1 MYDKNF
7 LKRLDLNRTKE
18 TYIKIISL
26 TNEDLPV
33 EEITGQAT
41 GGSINID
48 GTSSVRRSCSL
59 SMTATKEDN
68 IITDKYWAYNHK
80 FKLQIGLKNTI
91 DRTQPDI
98 IWFEQGVYIISNFSI
113 SESTSNLTI
122 SIQGKDKMCRLDGT
136 ISGSLPAQ
144 HDFGKEEIENANGT
158 ISFNLLPLYTI
169 IREAVHE
176 YAQEPMRNIII
187 NDLDDYG
194 YELMEYRGEKPM
206 YLFVQP
212 GNGNYPVVLNI
223 TLNGDTKVKI
233 NINETTFCKLN
244 EFEDKGYKFY
254 SLNAL
259 DRNYNNDATQ
269 IILNPDNNTGIG
281 YVVKVQSGETAGYH
295 QIALTY
301 ANDLILNAGEP
312 ITIMLNKIAEMLGN
326 FEYFYDTKGRFIF
339 QKKNNYIQELF
350 SPINGE
356 IVEPI
361 AAITPYSYRFD
372 DKELITQ
379 INNTPNVEN
388 TKNDF
393 AIWGQRNGADGS
405 IIAIHA
411 RYAVDK
417 KPERYHRV
425 YIQEFYDNLDKN
437 RKEEK
442 EASLMEIDNN
452 ANLTNDE
459 KAKRKAEIEKNYE
472 LKTEYWNSE
481 KEDMVFITR
490 AELLEEGETGFPCD
504 WRELLYRMAVDYQR
518 YREYSSFLT
527 ELEKANPQF
536 IGGRTKYEQYYTDI
550 LGFWRQLYNPTPSEE
565 EKKNYFDVNGYD
577 KKGAGAYWNKD
588 VYLNPSNLY
597 FWFDFLDT
605 EGELGKYSANKIG
618 SRSKVIN
625 EPAIKSI
632 YYKETPEVQF
642 IILPT
647 EAKELTKNNAYTKI
661 QIQDNM
667 TGLFYRSTQGN
678 AAVSRAN
685 ELISEYTATAEG
697 LNLTCIPIYY
707 LEPNTRIYVDGI
719 GDCTLDRI
727 SYNLSYNGT
736 MSISGNKILKT
747 FY

>member
-80 FKLQIGLKNTI
+80 FKLQIGLKNTT
-91 DRTQPDI
+91 DHTQPDI
-98 IWFEQGVYIISNFSI
+98 IWFDQGVYIISNFSI
-113 SESTSNLTI
+113 SESTSSLTI

-136 ISGSLPAQ
+136 INGNLPAQ
-144 HDFGKEEIENANGT
+144 HDFGKEEIENADGT

-176 YAQEPMRNIII
+176 YAQEPMCNIII

-206 YLFVQP
+206 YLFVQS
-212 GNGNYPVVLNI
+212 GDGDYPDVLNI
-223 TLNGDTKVKI
+223 TLNGDTEVKI

-254 SLNAL
+254 SLNTL

-295 QIALTY
+295 QITLTY

-312 ITIMLNKIAEMLGN
+312 ITTMLNKITEMLGN

-417 KPERYHRV
+417 KPTSYTTIAGKK
-425 YIQEFYDNLDKN
+425 YQD
-437 RKEEK
+437 
-442 EASLMEIDNN
+442 
-452 ANLTNDE
+452 
-459 KAKRKAEIEKNYE
+459 
-472 LKTEYWNSE
+472 SE
-481 KEDMVFITR
+481 W
-490 AELLEEGETGFPCD
+490 D
-504 WRELLYRMAVDYQR
+504 WRELIYQMASDYQKN
-518 YREYSSFLT
+518 RENSSFLT

-536 IGGRTKYEQYYTDI
+536 IGGRTRYEQYYTDI
-550 LGFWRQLYNPTPSEE
+550 LSFWRQLYNPTPSEE

-697 LNLTCIPIYY
+697 VNLTCIPIYY

-727 SYNLSYNGT
+727 SYNLSYNGA

>member
-91 DRTQPDI
+91 DRTQSDI
-98 IWFEQGVYIISNFSI
+98 IWFDQGIYIISNFSI
-113 SESTSNLTI
+113 SESTSSLTI

-144 HDFGKEEIENANGT
+144 HDFGKEEVENADGS

-187 NDLDDYG
+187 NNLDDYG

-206 YLFVQP
+206 YLFIKP
-212 GNGNYPVVLNI
+212 GDGDYPDVLNI

-233 NINETTFCKLN
+233 NETTFCKLN
-244 EFEDKGYKFY
+244 EFENKGYKFY
-254 SLNAL
+254 SLNTL

-312 ITIMLNKIAEMLGN
+312 ITTMLNKITEMLGN

-350 SPINGE
+350 SPVNGE

-361 AAITPYSYRFD
+361 AAITPYSYKFD

-379 INNTPNVEN
+379 ISDTPNVEN

-417 KPERYHRV
+417 KPTSYTTIAGKK
-425 YIQEFYDNLDKN
+425 YQD
-437 RKEEK
+437 
-442 EASLMEIDNN
+442 
-452 ANLTNDE
+452 
-459 KAKRKAEIEKNYE
+459 
-472 LKTEYWNSE
+472 SE
-481 KEDMVFITR
+481 W
-490 AELLEEGETGFPCD
+490 D
-504 WRELLYRMAVDYQR
+504 WRELIYQMASDYQKN
-518 YREYSSFLT
+518 RENSSFLT

-536 IGGRTKYEQYYTDI
+536 IGGRTRYEQYYTDI
-550 LGFWRQLYNPTPSEE
+550 LSFWRQLYNPAPSEE
-565 EKKNYFDVNGYD
+565 EKKNYFDANGYD
-577 KKGAGAYWNKD
+577 EKGAGAYWNKD

-642 IILPT
+642 IILPI

-678 AAVSRAN
+678 AAVSKAN

-697 LNLTCIPIYY
+697 VNLTCIPIYY

>member
-91 DRTQPDI
+91 DCTQPDI
-98 IWFEQGVYIISNFSI
+98 IWFDQGIYIISNFSI
-113 SESTSNLTI
+113 SESTSSLTI

-144 HDFGKEEIENANGT
+144 HDFGKEEIENADGT

-206 YLFVQP
+206 YLFVQS
-212 GNGNYPVVLNI
+212 GDGDYPDVLNI
-223 TLNGDTKVKI
+223 TLNGDTEVKI

-295 QIALTY
+295 QITLTY

-312 ITIMLNKIAEMLGN
+312 ITTMLNKITEMLGN

-417 KPERYHRV
+417 KPTSYTTIAGKK
-425 YIQEFYDNLDKN
+425 YQD
-437 RKEEK
+437 
-442 EASLMEIDNN
+442 
-452 ANLTNDE
+452 
-459 KAKRKAEIEKNYE
+459 
-472 LKTEYWNSE
+472 SE
-481 KEDMVFITR
+481 W
-490 AELLEEGETGFPCD
+490 D
-504 WRELLYRMAVDYQR
+504 WRELIYQMANDYQKN
-518 YREYSSFLT
+518 RENSSFLT
-527 ELEKANPQF
+527 DLEKANPQF
-536 IGGRTKYEQYYTDI
+536 IGGRTRYEQYYTDI
-550 LGFWRQLYNPTPSEE
+550 LSFWRQLYNPAPSEE
-565 EKKNYFDVNGYD
+565 EKKSYFDVNGYD

-642 IILPT
+642 IILPP

-697 LNLTCIPIYY
+697 VNLTCIPIYY
-707 LEPNTRIYVDGI
+707 LEPNTRIYIDGI

>member
-91 DRTQPDI
+91 DRTQSDI
-98 IWFEQGVYIISNFSI
+98 IWFDQGIYIISNFSI
-113 SESTSNLTI
+113 SESTSSLTI

-206 YLFVQP
+206 FLFVQS
-212 GNGNYPVVLNI
+212 GDGDYPNVLNI
-223 TLNGDTKVKI
+223 TLNGDTEVK
-233 NINETTFCKLN
+233 INETTFCKLN

-254 SLNAL
+254 SLNTL

-269 IILNPDNNTGIG
+269 VILNPDNNTGIG

-295 QIALTY
+295 QITLTY

-312 ITIMLNKIAEMLGN
+312 ITTMLNKITEMLGN

-350 SPINGE
+350 SPVNGE

-361 AAITPYSYRFD
+361 AAITPYSYKFD

-379 INNTPNVEN
+379 ISDTPNVEN

-417 KPERYHRV
+417 KPTSYTTIAGKK
-425 YIQEFYDNLDKN
+425 YQD
-437 RKEEK
+437 
-442 EASLMEIDNN
+442 
-452 ANLTNDE
+452 
-459 KAKRKAEIEKNYE
+459 
-472 LKTEYWNSE
+472 SE
-481 KEDMVFITR
+481 W
-490 AELLEEGETGFPCD
+490 D
-504 WRELLYRMAVDYQR
+504 WRELIYQMASDYQKN
-518 YREYSSFLT
+518 RENSSFLT

-550 LGFWRQLYNPTPSEE
+550 LSFWRQLYNPTPSEE

-697 LNLTCIPIYY
+697 VNLTCIPIYY
-707 LEPNTRIYVDGI
+707 LEPNTRIYIDGI

>member
-80 FKLQIGLKNTI
+80 FKLQVGLKNTI

-98 IWFEQGVYIISNFSI
+98 IWFDQGVYIISNFSI
-113 SESTSNLTI
+113 SESTSSLTI

-144 HDFGKEEIENANGT
+144 HDFGKEEIENADGT

-244 EFEDKGYKFY
+244 EFENKGYKFY

-312 ITIMLNKIAEMLGN
+312 ITTMLNKIVEMLGN

-361 AAITPYSYRFD
+361 AAITPYSYKFD

-379 INNTPNVEN
+379 ISDTPNVEN

-417 KPERYHRV
+417 KPTSYTTIAGKK
-425 YIQEFYDNLDKN
+425 YQD
-437 RKEEK
+437 
-442 EASLMEIDNN
+442 
-452 ANLTNDE
+452 
-459 KAKRKAEIEKNYE
+459 
-472 LKTEYWNSE
+472 SE
-481 KEDMVFITR
+481 W
-490 AELLEEGETGFPCD
+490 D
-504 WRELLYRMAVDYQR
+504 WRELIYQMASDYQKN
-518 YREYSSFLT
+518 RENSSFLT

-536 IGGRTKYEQYYTDI
+536 IGGRTRYEQYYTDI
-550 LGFWRQLYNPTPSEE
+550 LSFWRQLYNPTPSEE
-565 EKKNYFDVNGYD
+565 EKKNYFDANGYD

-647 EAKELTKNNAYTKI
+647 EAKELTKNNAYAKI

-678 AAVSRAN
+678 AAVSRVN

-697 LNLTCIPIYY
+697 VNLTCIPIYY
-707 LEPNTRIYVDGI
+707 LEPNTRIYIDGI
-719 GDCTLDRI
+719 GDCILDRI

>member
-80 FKLQIGLKNTI
+80 FKLQVGLKNTI

-98 IWFEQGVYIISNFSI
+98 IWFDQGVYIISNFSI
-113 SESTSNLTI
+113 SESTSSLTI

-144 HDFGKEEIENANGT
+144 HDFSKEEIENADGT

-169 IREAVHE
+169 IQEAVHE

-206 YLFVQP
+206 YLFVQS
-212 GNGNYPVVLNI
+212 GDGDYPDVLNI
-223 TLNGDTKVKI
+223 TLNGDTEVKI
-233 NINETTFCKLN
+233 NEITFCKLN

-312 ITIMLNKIAEMLGN
+312 ITTMLNKIAEMLGN

-361 AAITPYSYRFD
+361 AAITPYSYKFD

-379 INNTPNVEN
+379 INDTPNVEN

-417 KPERYHRV
+417 KPTSYTTIAGKK
-425 YIQEFYDNLDKN
+425 YQD
-437 RKEEK
+437 
-442 EASLMEIDNN
+442 
-452 ANLTNDE
+452 
-459 KAKRKAEIEKNYE
+459 
-472 LKTEYWNSE
+472 SE
-481 KEDMVFITR
+481 W
-490 AELLEEGETGFPCD
+490 D
-504 WRELLYRMAVDYQR
+504 WRELIYQMASDYQKN
-518 YREYSSFLT
+518 RENSSFLT

-536 IGGRTKYEQYYTDI
+536 IGGRTRYEQYYTDI
-550 LGFWRQLYNPTPSEE
+550 LSFWRQLYNPTPSEE
-565 EKKNYFDVNGYD
+565 EKKNYFDANGYD
-577 KKGAGAYWNKD
+577 EKGAGAYWNKD

-697 LNLTCIPIYY
+697 INLTCIPIYY

>member
-7 LKRLDLNRTKE
+7 LKQLDLNRTKE

-59 SMTATKEDN
+59 SMTAIKENN

-80 FKLQIGLKNTI
+80 FKLQVGLKNTI
-91 DRTQPDI
+91 DSTQPDI
-98 IWFEQGVYIISNFSI
+98 IWFDQGIYIISNFSI
-113 SESTSNLTI
+113 SESISSLTI

-144 HDFGKEEIENANGT
+144 HDFGKEEIKNADGS

-206 YLFVQP
+206 YLFVQS
-212 GNGNYPVVLNI
+212 GDGDYPDVLNI
-223 TLNGDTKVKI
+223 TLNGDTEVK
-233 NINETTFCKLN
+233 INETTSCKLN
-244 EFEDKGYKFY
+244 DFENKGYKFY
-254 SLNAL
+254 SLNTL
-259 DRNYNNDATQ
+259 DRNYNNNATQ
-269 IILNPDNNTGIG
+269 IILNPDNNTGKG

-295 QIALTY
+295 QIILTY
-301 ANDLILNAGEP
+301 ANDLILNTGEP
-312 ITIMLNKIAEMLGN
+312 ITTMLNKITEMLGN

-350 SPINGE
+350 SPVNGE

-361 AAITPYSYRFD
+361 AAITPYSYKFD
-372 DKELITQ
+372 NKELIIQ
-379 INNTPNVEN
+379 INDTPNVEN

-393 AIWGQRNGADGS
+393 AIWGQRSGADGS

-417 KPERYHRV
+417 KPTSYV
-425 YIQEFYDNLDKN
+425 TITGKKYQD
-437 RKEEK
+437 
-442 EASLMEIDNN
+442 
-452 ANLTNDE
+452 
-459 KAKRKAEIEKNYE
+459 
-472 LKTEYWNSE
+472 SE
-481 KEDMVFITR
+481 W
-490 AELLEEGETGFPCD
+490 D
-504 WRELLYRMAVDYQR
+504 WRELIYQMASDYQKN
-518 YREYSSFLT
+518 RENSSFLT

-550 LGFWRQLYNPTPSEE
+550 LSFWRQLYNPTPSED
-565 EKKNYFDVNGYD
+565 EKENYFDANGYNEE
-577 KKGAGAYWNKD
+577 KAGAYWNKD

-647 EAKELTKNNAYTKI
+647 EAKELTKNNAYAKI

-697 LNLTCIPIYY
+697 VNLTCIPIYY
-707 LEPNTRIYVDGI
+707 LEPNTRIYIDGI

>member
-91 DRTQPDI
+91 DRTQSDI
-98 IWFEQGVYIISNFSI
+98 IWFDQGIYIISNFSI
-113 SESTSNLTI
+113 SESTSSLTI

-144 HDFGKEEIENANGT
+144 HDFGKEEVENADGS

-206 YLFVQP
+206 YLFIKP
-212 GNGNYPVVLNI
+212 GDGDYPDVLNI

-233 NINETTFCKLN
+233 NETTFCKLN
-244 EFEDKGYKFY
+244 EFENKGYKFY
-254 SLNAL
+254 SLNTL

-312 ITIMLNKIAEMLGN
+312 ITTMLNKITEMLGN

-361 AAITPYSYRFD
+361 AAITPYSYKFD

-379 INNTPNVEN
+379 ISDTPNVEN

-417 KPERYHRV
+417 KPTSYTTIAGKK
-425 YIQEFYDNLDKN
+425 YQD
-437 RKEEK
+437 
-442 EASLMEIDNN
+442 
-452 ANLTNDE
+452 
-459 KAKRKAEIEKNYE
+459 
-472 LKTEYWNSE
+472 SE
-481 KEDMVFITR
+481 W
-490 AELLEEGETGFPCD
+490 D
-504 WRELLYRMAVDYQR
+504 WRELIYQMASDYQKN
-518 YREYSSFLT
+518 RENSSFLT

-536 IGGRTKYEQYYTDI
+536 IGGRTRYEQYYTDI
-550 LGFWRQLYNPTPSEE
+550 LSFWRQLYNPAPSEE
-565 EKKNYFDVNGYD
+565 EKKNYFGVNGYD

-667 TGLFYRSTQGN
+667 TSLFYRSTQGN
-678 AAVSRAN
+678 AAVSKAN

-697 LNLTCIPIYY
+697 VNLTCIPIYY

>member
-91 DRTQPDI
+91 DHTQPDI
-98 IWFEQGVYIISNFSI
+98 IWFDQGIYIISNFSI
-113 SESTSNLTI
+113 SESTSSLTI

-144 HDFGKEEIENANGT
+144 HDFGKEEVENADGS

-206 YLFVQP
+206 YLFIKP
-212 GNGNYPVVLNI
+212 GDGDYPDVLNI

-233 NINETTFCKLN
+233 NETTFCKLN
-244 EFEDKGYKFY
+244 EFENKGYKFY
-254 SLNAL
+254 SLNTL
-259 DRNYNNDATQ
+259 DRNYSNDATQ

-312 ITIMLNKIAEMLGN
+312 ITTMLNKITEMLGN

-361 AAITPYSYRFD
+361 AAITPYSYKFD

-379 INNTPNVEN
+379 ISDTPNVEN

-417 KPERYHRV
+417 KPTSYTTIAGKK
-425 YIQEFYDNLDKN
+425 YQD
-437 RKEEK
+437 
-442 EASLMEIDNN
+442 
-452 ANLTNDE
+452 
-459 KAKRKAEIEKNYE
+459 
-472 LKTEYWNSE
+472 SE
-481 KEDMVFITR
+481 W
-490 AELLEEGETGFPCD
+490 D
-504 WRELLYRMAVDYQR
+504 WRELIYQMASDYQKN
-518 YREYSSFLT
+518 RENSSFLT

-536 IGGRTKYEQYYTDI
+536 IGGRTRYEQYYTDI
-550 LGFWRQLYNPTPSEE
+550 LSFWRQLYNPAPSEE

-667 TGLFYRSTQGN
+667 TSLFYRSTQGN

-697 LNLTCIPIYY
+697 INLICIPIYY

>member
-33 EEITGQAT
+33 EEITGQVT

-48 GTSSVRRSCSL
+48 GTSSVQRSCSL

-80 FKLQIGLKNTI
+80 FKLQIGLKNTT
-91 DRTQPDI
+91 DHTQSDI
-98 IWFEQGVYIISNFSI
+98 IWFDQGVYIISNFSI
-113 SESTSNLTI
+113 SESTSSLTI

-206 YLFVQP
+206 YLFVQS
-212 GNGNYPVVLNI
+212 GDGDYPDVLNI
-223 TLNGDTKVKI
+223 TLNGDTEVKI

-254 SLNAL
+254 SLNTL

-295 QIALTY
+295 QITLTY

-312 ITIMLNKIAEMLGN
+312 ITTMLNKITEMLGN

-417 KPERYHRV
+417 KP
-425 YIQEFYDNLDKN
+425 
-437 RKEEK
+437 
-442 EASLMEIDNN
+442 
-452 ANLTNDE
+452 TNYTTIAGKKYQD
-459 KAKRKAEIEKNYE
+459 
-472 LKTEYWNSE
+472 SE
-481 KEDMVFITR
+481 W
-490 AELLEEGETGFPCD
+490 D
-504 WRELLYRMAVDYQR
+504 WRELIYQMASDYQKN
-518 YREYSSFLT
+518 RENSSFLT

-536 IGGRTKYEQYYTDI
+536 IGGRTRYEQYYTDI
-550 LGFWRQLYNPTPSEE
+550 LSFWRQLYNPAPSEE

-697 LNLTCIPIYY
+697 VNLTCVPIYY

>member
-91 DRTQPDI
+91 DRTQSDI
-98 IWFEQGVYIISNFSI
+98 IWFDQGIYIISNFSI
-113 SESTSNLTI
+113 SESTSSLTI

-144 HDFGKEEIENANGT
+144 HDFGKEEVENADGS

-206 YLFVQP
+206 YLFIKP
-212 GNGNYPVVLNI
+212 GDGDYPDVLNI

-233 NINETTFCKLN
+233 NETTFCKLN
-244 EFEDKGYKFY
+244 EFENKGYKFY
-254 SLNAL
+254 SLNTL

-312 ITIMLNKIAEMLGN
+312 ITTMLNKITEMLGN

-350 SPINGE
+350 SPVNGE

-361 AAITPYSYRFD
+361 AAITPYSYKFD

-379 INNTPNVEN
+379 ISDTPNVEN

-417 KPERYHRV
+417 KPTSYTTIAGKK
-425 YIQEFYDNLDKN
+425 YQD
-437 RKEEK
+437 
-442 EASLMEIDNN
+442 
-452 ANLTNDE
+452 
-459 KAKRKAEIEKNYE
+459 
-472 LKTEYWNSE
+472 SE
-481 KEDMVFITR
+481 W
-490 AELLEEGETGFPCD
+490 D
-504 WRELLYRMAVDYQR
+504 WRELIYQMASDYQKN
-518 YREYSSFLT
+518 RENSSFLT

-536 IGGRTKYEQYYTDI
+536 IGGRSKYEQYYTDI
-550 LGFWRQLYNPTPSEE
+550 LSFWRQLYNPTPSEE

-588 VYLNPSNLY
+588 VYLNPTNLY

-678 AAVSRAN
+678 AAVARAN

-697 LNLTCIPIYY
+697 VNLTCIPIYY
-707 LEPNTRIYVDGI
+707 LEPNTRIYIDGI

>member
-98 IWFEQGVYIISNFSI
+98 IWFDQGVYIISNFSI
-113 SESTSNLTI
+113 SESTSSLTI

-144 HDFGKEEIENANGT
+144 HDFGKEEIENADGT

-206 YLFVQP
+206 YLFVQS
-212 GNGNYPVVLNI
+212 GNGDYPDVLNI

-233 NINETTFCKLN
+233 NIKETTFCKLN

-312 ITIMLNKIAEMLGN
+312 ITTMLNKIAEMLGN

-361 AAITPYSYRFD
+361 ATITPYSYRFD

-379 INNTPNVEN
+379 ISDTPNVEN

-393 AIWGQRNGADGS
+393 SIWGQRNGADGS

-417 KPERYHRV
+417 KPTSYTTIAGKK
-425 YIQEFYDNLDKN
+425 YQD
-437 RKEEK
+437 
-442 EASLMEIDNN
+442 
-452 ANLTNDE
+452 
-459 KAKRKAEIEKNYE
+459 
-472 LKTEYWNSE
+472 SE
-481 KEDMVFITR
+481 W
-490 AELLEEGETGFPCD
+490 D
-504 WRELLYRMAVDYQR
+504 WRELIYQMASDYQKN
-518 YREYSSFLT
+518 RENSSFLT

-536 IGGRTKYEQYYTDI
+536 IGGRTRYEQYYTDI
-550 LGFWRQLYNPTPSEE
+550 LSFWRQLYNPAPSEE
-565 EKKNYFDVNGYD
+565 EKKNYFDANGYD
-577 KKGAGAYWNKD
+577 EKGAGAYWNKD

-697 LNLTCIPIYY
+697 VNLTCIPIYY
-707 LEPNTRIYVDGI
+707 LEPNTRIYIDGI
-719 GDCTLDRI
+719 GDCILDRI

>member
-91 DRTQPDI
+91 DRTQSDI
-98 IWFEQGVYIISNFSI
+98 IWFDQGIYIISNFSI
-113 SESTSNLTI
+113 SESTSSLTI

-144 HDFGKEEIENANGT
+144 HDFGKEEVENADGS

-206 YLFVQP
+206 YLFIKP
-212 GNGNYPVVLNI
+212 GDGDYPDVLNI

-233 NINETTFCKLN
+233 NETTFCKLN
-244 EFEDKGYKFY
+244 EFENKGYKFY
-254 SLNAL
+254 SLNTL

-312 ITIMLNKIAEMLGN
+312 ITTMLNKITEMLGN

-361 AAITPYSYRFD
+361 AAITPYSYKFD

-379 INNTPNVEN
+379 ISDTPNVEN

-417 KPERYHRV
+417 KPTSYTTIAGKK
-425 YIQEFYDNLDKN
+425 YQD
-437 RKEEK
+437 
-442 EASLMEIDNN
+442 
-452 ANLTNDE
+452 
-459 KAKRKAEIEKNYE
+459 
-472 LKTEYWNSE
+472 SE
-481 KEDMVFITR
+481 W
-490 AELLEEGETGFPCD
+490 D
-504 WRELLYRMAVDYQR
+504 WRELIYQMASDYQKN
-518 YREYSSFLT
+518 RENSSFLT

-536 IGGRTKYEQYYTDI
+536 IGGRTRYEQYYTDI
-550 LGFWRQLYNPTPSEE
+550 LSFWRQLYNPTPSEE
-565 EKKNYFDVNGYD
+565 EKKNYFGVNGYD

-667 TGLFYRSTQGN
+667 TSLFYRSTQGN
-678 AAVSRAN
+678 AAVSKAN

-697 LNLTCIPIYY
+697 VNLTCIPIYY

>member
-68 IITDKYWAYNHK
+68 IITDKHWAYNHK
-80 FKLQIGLKNTI
+80 FKLQIGLKNII
-91 DRTQPDI
+91 DHTQPDI
-98 IWFEQGVYIISNFSI
+98 IWFDQGVYIISNFSI
-113 SESTSNLTI
+113 SESTSSLTI

-144 HDFGKEEIENANGT
+144 HDFGKEEIENADGT

-206 YLFVQP
+206 YLFVQS
-212 GNGNYPVVLNI
+212 GDGDYPDVLNI
-223 TLNGDTKVKI
+223 TLNGDTQVK
-233 NINETTFCKLN
+233 INETTFCKLN

-312 ITIMLNKIAEMLGN
+312 ITLMLNKIAEMLGN

-361 AAITPYSYRFD
+361 AAITPYSYKFD

-379 INNTPNVEN
+379 ISDTPNVEN

-417 KPERYHRV
+417 KPTSYTTIAGKK
-425 YIQEFYDNLDKN
+425 YQD
-437 RKEEK
+437 
-442 EASLMEIDNN
+442 
-452 ANLTNDE
+452 
-459 KAKRKAEIEKNYE
+459 
-472 LKTEYWNSE
+472 SE
-481 KEDMVFITR
+481 W
-490 AELLEEGETGFPCD
+490 D
-504 WRELLYRMAVDYQR
+504 WRELIYQMASDYQKN
-518 YREYSSFLT
+518 RENSSFLT

-550 LGFWRQLYNPTPSEE
+550 LSFWRQLYNPTPSEE

-697 LNLTCIPIYY
+697 VNLTCIPIYY
-707 LEPNTRIYVDGI
+707 LEPNTRIYIDGI

>member
-91 DRTQPDI
+91 DRTQSDI
-98 IWFEQGVYIISNFSI
+98 IWFDQGIYIISNFSI
-113 SESTSNLTI
+113 SESTSSLTI

-144 HDFGKEEIENANGT
+144 HDFGKEEVENADGS

-206 YLFVQP
+206 YLFIKP
-212 GNGNYPVVLNI
+212 GDGDYPDVLNI

-233 NINETTFCKLN
+233 NETTFCKLN
-244 EFEDKGYKFY
+244 EFENKGYKFY
-254 SLNAL
+254 SLNTL

-312 ITIMLNKIAEMLGN
+312 ITTMLNKITEMLGN

-361 AAITPYSYRFD
+361 AAITPYSYKFD

-379 INNTPNVEN
+379 ISDTPNVEN

-417 KPERYHRV
+417 KPTSYTTIAGKK
-425 YIQEFYDNLDKN
+425 YQD
-437 RKEEK
+437 
-442 EASLMEIDNN
+442 
-452 ANLTNDE
+452 
-459 KAKRKAEIEKNYE
+459 
-472 LKTEYWNSE
+472 SE
-481 KEDMVFITR
+481 W
-490 AELLEEGETGFPCD
+490 D
-504 WRELLYRMAVDYQR
+504 WRELIYQMASDYQKN
-518 YREYSSFLT
+518 RENSSFLT

-536 IGGRTKYEQYYTDI
+536 IGGRTRYEQYYTDI
-550 LGFWRQLYNPTPSEE
+550 LSFWRQLYNPTPSEE

-678 AAVSRAN
+678 AAVSKAN

-697 LNLTCIPIYY
+697 VNLTCIPIYY
-707 LEPNTRIYVDGI
+707 LEPNTHIYVDGI

>member
-68 IITDKYWAYNHK
+68 IITNKYWAYNHK

-91 DRTQPDI
+91 DRTQSDI
-98 IWFEQGVYIISNFSI
+98 IWFDQGIYIISNFSI
-113 SESTSNLTI
+113 SESTSSLTI

-144 HDFGKEEIENANGT
+144 HDFGKEEVENADGS

-206 YLFVQP
+206 YLFIKP
-212 GNGNYPVVLNI
+212 GDGDYPDVLNI

-233 NINETTFCKLN
+233 NETTFCKLN
-244 EFEDKGYKFY
+244 EFENKGYKFY
-254 SLNAL
+254 SLNTL

-312 ITIMLNKIAEMLGN
+312 ITTMLNKITEMLGN

-361 AAITPYSYRFD
+361 AAITPYSYKFD

-379 INNTPNVEN
+379 ISDTPNVEN

-417 KPERYHRV
+417 KPTSYTTIAGKK
-425 YIQEFYDNLDKN
+425 YQD
-437 RKEEK
+437 
-442 EASLMEIDNN
+442 
-452 ANLTNDE
+452 
-459 KAKRKAEIEKNYE
+459 
-472 LKTEYWNSE
+472 SE
-481 KEDMVFITR
+481 W
-490 AELLEEGETGFPCD
+490 D
-504 WRELLYRMAVDYQR
+504 WRELIYQMASDYQKN
-518 YREYSSFLT
+518 RENSSFLT

-536 IGGRTKYEQYYTDI
+536 IGGRTRYEQYYTDI
-550 LGFWRQLYNPTPSEE
+550 LSFWRQLYNPTPSEE

-678 AAVSRAN
+678 AAVSKAN
-685 ELISEYTATAEG
+685 ELISEHTATAEG
-697 LNLTCIPIYY
+697 VNLTCIPIYY

>member
-7 LKRLDLNRTKE
+7 LKQLDLNRTKE
-18 TYIKIISL
+18 TYVKIISL

-33 EEITGQAT
+33 EEITGQST

-59 SMTATKEDN
+59 SMVATKEDN

-91 DRTQPDI
+91 DGTHPDI
-98 IWFEQGVYIISNFSI
+98 IWFDMGIYVISNFSI
-113 SESTSNLTI
+113 SESTSSLTI
-122 SIQGKDKMCRLDGT
+122 SIQGKDKMCRLDGS

-144 HDFGKEEIENANGT
+144 HDFGKEEIENADGT

-194 YELMEYRGEKPM
+194 YELMEYRGEEPI
-206 YLFVQP
+206 YLFVKP
-212 GNGNYPVVLNI
+212 GDGDYPDVLNI
-223 TLNGDTKVKI
+223 TLNGDTLVQLKDGS
-233 NINETTFCKLN
+233 THQLN
-244 EFEDKGYKFY
+244 EFEDKGCKFY
-254 SLNAL
+254 SLNTL
-259 DRNYNNDATQ
+259 DRSYNNDATQ
-269 IILNPDNNTGIG
+269 IVLNPDDKSLTEKENTG
-281 YVVKVQSGETAGYH
+281 YVVRIQVGETAGYH
-295 QIALTY
+295 QITLTY

-312 ITIMLNKIAEMLGN
+312 VTSMLNKITEMLGN

-339 QKKNNYIQELF
+339 QKKNDYIQELF
-350 SPINGE
+350 SPVNGE

-372 DKELITQ
+372 NKELITQ
-379 INNTPNVEN
+379 ISDTPNIEN

-393 AIWGQRNGADGS
+393 AIWGQRAGADGTQR
-405 IIAIHA
+405 AIHA

-417 KPERYHRV
+417 KPTSYV
-425 YIQEFYDNLDKN
+425 TLAG
-437 RKEEK
+437 EK
-442 EASLMEIDNN
+442 YQD
-452 ANLTNDE
+452 
-459 KAKRKAEIEKNYE
+459 
-472 LKTEYWNSE
+472 SE
-481 KEDMVFITR
+481 W
-490 AELLEEGETGFPCD
+490 D
-504 WRELLYRMAVDYQR
+504 WRELIYQMASDYQKN
-518 YREYSSFLT
+518 RENSSFLT

-536 IGGRTKYEQYYTDI
+536 IGGHTKYEQYYTDI
-550 LGFWRQLYNPTPSEE
+550 LSFWRQLYNPTPSEK
-565 EKKNYFDVNGYD
+565 EKDNYFDA
-577 KKGAGAYWNKD
+577 KSSWAYWNKD
-588 VYLNPSNLY
+588 VYLNPTNLY

-618 SRSKVIN
+618 SRSKVVN

-642 IILPT
+642 IIMPT
-647 EAKELTKNNAYTKI
+647 EAQKLTKNNAYTKI

-667 TGLFYRSTQGN
+667 ANLFYRSTQGN

-685 ELISEYTATAEG
+685 ELINEYTATAEG
-697 LNLTCIPIYY
+697 VSLTCIPIYY

-719 GDCTLDRI
+719 GDCTLERI

-736 MSISGNKILKT
+736 MTISGNKILKT

>member
-91 DRTQPDI
+91 DRIQPDI

-113 SESTSNLTI
+113 SESTSSLTI

-144 HDFGKEEIENANGT
+144 HDFGKEEIENADGT

-206 YLFVQP
+206 YLFVQS
-212 GNGNYPVVLNI
+212 GDGDYPDVLNI
-223 TLNGDTKVKI
+223 TLNGDTEVKI
-233 NINETTFCKLN
+233 NETIFCKLN
-244 EFEDKGYKFY
+244 KFEDKGYKFY

-269 IILNPDNNTGIG
+269 IILNPDNNIGIG

-312 ITIMLNKIAEMLGN
+312 ITTMLNKIAEMLGN

-417 KPERYHRV
+417 KPTSYTTIAGKK
-425 YIQEFYDNLDKN
+425 YQD
-437 RKEEK
+437 
-442 EASLMEIDNN
+442 
-452 ANLTNDE
+452 
-459 KAKRKAEIEKNYE
+459 
-472 LKTEYWNSE
+472 SE
-481 KEDMVFITR
+481 W
-490 AELLEEGETGFPCD
+490 D
-504 WRELLYRMAVDYQR
+504 WRELIYQMANDYQKN
-518 YREYSSFLT
+518 RENSSFLT
-527 ELEKANPQF
+527 DLEKANPQF
-536 IGGRTKYEQYYTDI
+536 IGGRTGYEQYYTDI
-550 LGFWRQLYNPTPSEE
+550 LSLWRQLYNPAPSEE

-647 EAKELTKNNAYTKI
+647 EAKKLTKNNAYTKI

-697 LNLTCIPIYY
+697 VNLTCIPIYY

>member
-98 IWFEQGVYIISNFSI
+98 IWFDQGVYIISNFSI
-113 SESTSNLTI
+113 SESTSSLTI

-144 HDFGKEEIENANGT
+144 HDFGKEEIKNADGT

-212 GNGNYPVVLNI
+212 GDGNYPDVLNI

-269 IILNPDNNTGIG
+269 IILNPDNNTEIG

-312 ITIMLNKIAEMLGN
+312 ITTMLNKIAEMLGN

-361 AAITPYSYRFD
+361 AAITPYSYKFD
-372 DKELITQ
+372 DNELITQ
-379 INNTPNVEN
+379 ISDTPNVEN

-417 KPERYHRV
+417 KPTSYTTIAGKK
-425 YIQEFYDNLDKN
+425 YQD
-437 RKEEK
+437 
-442 EASLMEIDNN
+442 
-452 ANLTNDE
+452 
-459 KAKRKAEIEKNYE
+459 
-472 LKTEYWNSE
+472 SE
-481 KEDMVFITR
+481 W
-490 AELLEEGETGFPCD
+490 D
-504 WRELLYRMAVDYQR
+504 WRELIYQMASDYQKN
-518 YREYSSFLT
+518 RENSSFLT

-536 IGGRTKYEQYYTDI
+536 IGGRTRYEQYYTDI
-550 LGFWRQLYNPTPSEE
+550 LSFWRQLYNPAPSEE
-565 EKKNYFDVNGYD
+565 EKKNYFDANGYD
-577 KKGAGAYWNKD
+577 EKGAGAYWNKD

-642 IILPT
+642 IIMPT
-647 EAKELTKNNAYTKI
+647 EAKELTRNNAYTKI

-697 LNLTCIPIYY
+697 VNLTCIPIYY
-707 LEPNTRIYVDGI
+707 LEPNTRIYIDGI
-719 GDCTLDRI
+719 GDCILDRI

>member
-91 DRTQPDI
+91 DHTQPDI
-98 IWFEQGVYIISNFSI
+98 IWLDQGVYIISNFSV
-113 SESTSNLTI
+113 SESTSSLTV

-136 ISGSLPAQ
+136 ISGNLPAQ
-144 HDFGKEEIENANGT
+144 HDFGKEEIENADGT

-206 YLFVQP
+206 FLFVQS
-212 GNGNYPVVLNI
+212 GDGDYPNVLNI
-223 TLNGDTKVKI
+223 TLNGDTEVK
-233 NINETTFCKLN
+233 INETTFCKLN

-254 SLNAL
+254 SLNTL

-269 IILNPDNNTGIG
+269 VILNPDNNTGIG

-295 QIALTY
+295 QITLTY

-312 ITIMLNKIAEMLGN
+312 ITIMLNKITEMLGN

-350 SPINGE
+350 SPVNGE

-361 AAITPYSYRFD
+361 AAITPYSYKFD

-379 INNTPNVEN
+379 INDTPNVEN

-417 KPERYHRV
+417 KPVSYV
-425 YIQEFYDNLDKN
+425 TLAGKKYQD
-437 RKEEK
+437 
-442 EASLMEIDNN
+442 
-452 ANLTNDE
+452 
-459 KAKRKAEIEKNYE
+459 
-472 LKTEYWNSE
+472 SE
-481 KEDMVFITR
+481 W
-490 AELLEEGETGFPCD
+490 D
-504 WRELLYRMAVDYQR
+504 WRELIYQMANDYQKN
-518 YREYSSFLT
+518 RENSSFLT

-536 IGGRTKYEQYYTDI
+536 IGGRTRYEQYYTDI
-550 LGFWRQLYNPTPSEE
+550 LSFWRQLYNPTPSEE
-565 EKKNYFDVNGYD
+565 EKKNYFDINGYD

-618 SRSKVIN
+618 SRSKVEN
-625 EPAIKSI
+625 KPSIKSI

-697 LNLTCIPIYY
+697 VNLTCIPIYY

>member
-91 DRTQPDI
+91 DHTQPGI
-98 IWFEQGVYIISNFSI
+98 IWFDQGVYIISNFSI
-113 SESTSNLTI
+113 SESTSSLTI

-144 HDFGKEEIENANGT
+144 HDFGKEEIENADGT

-206 YLFVQP
+206 YLFVQS
-212 GNGNYPVVLNI
+212 GDGDYPDVLNI
-223 TLNGDTKVKI
+223 TLNGDTEVK
-233 NINETTFCKLN
+233 INETTFCKLN
-244 EFEDKGYKFY
+244 KFEDKGYKFY
-254 SLNAL
+254 SLNTL

-281 YVVKVQSGETAGYH
+281 YIVKVQSGETAGYH
-295 QIALTY
+295 QITLTY

-312 ITIMLNKIAEMLGN
+312 ITTMLNKITEMLGN

-361 AAITPYSYRFD
+361 AAITPYSYKFD

-379 INNTPNVEN
+379 INDTPNVEN

-417 KPERYHRV
+417 KPTSYV
-425 YIQEFYDNLDKN
+425 TIAGKKYQD
-437 RKEEK
+437 
-442 EASLMEIDNN
+442 
-452 ANLTNDE
+452 
-459 KAKRKAEIEKNYE
+459 
-472 LKTEYWNSE
+472 SE
-481 KEDMVFITR
+481 W
-490 AELLEEGETGFPCD
+490 D
-504 WRELLYRMAVDYQR
+504 WRELIYQMASDYQKN
-518 YREYSSFLT
+518 RENSSFLT

-536 IGGRTKYEQYYTDI
+536 IGGRTRYEQYYTDI
-550 LGFWRQLYNPTPSEE
+550 LSFWRQLYNPTPSEG

-697 LNLTCIPIYY
+697 VNLTCIPIYY
-707 LEPNTRIYVDGI
+707 LEPNTHIYVDGI

>member
-91 DRTQPDI
+91 DRIQPDI

-113 SESTSNLTI
+113 SESTSSLTI

-144 HDFGKEEIENANGT
+144 HDFGKEEIENADGT

-206 YLFVQP
+206 YLFVQS
-212 GNGNYPVVLNI
+212 GDGDYPDVLNI
-223 TLNGDTKVKI
+223 TLNGDTEVKI
-233 NINETTFCKLN
+233 NETIFCKLN
-244 EFEDKGYKFY
+244 KFEDKGYKFY

-269 IILNPDNNTGIG
+269 IILNPDNNIGIG

-312 ITIMLNKIAEMLGN
+312 ITTMLNKIAEMLGN

-417 KPERYHRV
+417 KPTSYTTIAGKK
-425 YIQEFYDNLDKN
+425 YQD
-437 RKEEK
+437 
-442 EASLMEIDNN
+442 
-452 ANLTNDE
+452 
-459 KAKRKAEIEKNYE
+459 
-472 LKTEYWNSE
+472 SE
-481 KEDMVFITR
+481 W
-490 AELLEEGETGFPCD
+490 D
-504 WRELLYRMAVDYQR
+504 WRELIYQMANDYQKN
-518 YREYSSFLT
+518 RENSGFLT
-527 ELEKANPQF
+527 DLEKANPQF
-536 IGGRTKYEQYYTDI
+536 IGGRTGYEQYYTDI
-550 LGFWRQLYNPTPSEE
+550 LSLWRQLYNPAPSEE

-647 EAKELTKNNAYTKI
+647 EAKKLTKNNAYTKI

-667 TGLFYRSTQGN
+667 TGLFFRSTQGN

-697 LNLTCIPIYY
+697 VNLTCIPIYY

>member
-113 SESTSNLTI
+113 SESTSSLSI

-136 ISGSLPAQ
+136 IGGSLPAQ

-176 YAQEPMRNIII
+176 YAQEPMRNILI

-206 YLFVQP
+206 YLFVQS
-212 GNGNYPVVLNI
+212 GDGDYPDVLNI

-233 NINETTFCKLN
+233 NKTTFCKLN

-254 SLNAL
+254 SLNTL

-312 ITIMLNKIAEMLGN
+312 ITTMLNKIAEMLGN

-350 SPINGE
+350 SPVNGE

-372 DKELITQ
+372 DKQLITQ
-379 INNTPNVEN
+379 INDTPNVEN

-417 KPERYHRV
+417 KP
-425 YIQEFYDNLDKN
+425 
-437 RKEEK
+437 
-442 EASLMEIDNN
+442 ASYVTLAGKKYQD
-452 ANLTNDE
+452 
-459 KAKRKAEIEKNYE
+459 
-472 LKTEYWNSE
+472 SE
-481 KEDMVFITR
+481 W
-490 AELLEEGETGFPCD
+490 D
-504 WRELLYRMAVDYQR
+504 WRELIYQMASDYQKN
-518 YREYSSFLT
+518 RENSSFLT

-536 IGGRTKYEQYYTDI
+536 IGGRTRYEQYYTDI
-550 LGFWRQLYNPTPSEE
+550 LSFWRQLYNPIPSEE

-697 LNLTCIPIYY
+697 VNLTCIPIYY

>member
-91 DRTQPDI
+91 DRTQSDI
-98 IWFEQGVYIISNFSI
+98 IWFDQGIYIISNFSI
-113 SESTSNLTI
+113 SESTSSLTI

-144 HDFGKEEIENANGT
+144 HDFGKEEVENADGS

-206 YLFVQP
+206 YLFIKP
-212 GNGNYPVVLNI
+212 GDGDYPDVVNI

-233 NINETTFCKLN
+233 NETTFCKLN
-244 EFEDKGYKFY
+244 EFENKGYKFY
-254 SLNAL
+254 SLNTL

-312 ITIMLNKIAEMLGN
+312 ITTMLNKITEMLGN

-361 AAITPYSYRFD
+361 AAITPYSYKFD

-379 INNTPNVEN
+379 ISDTPNVEN

-417 KPERYHRV
+417 KPTSYTTIAGKK
-425 YIQEFYDNLDKN
+425 YQD
-437 RKEEK
+437 
-442 EASLMEIDNN
+442 
-452 ANLTNDE
+452 
-459 KAKRKAEIEKNYE
+459 
-472 LKTEYWNSE
+472 SE
-481 KEDMVFITR
+481 W
-490 AELLEEGETGFPCD
+490 D
-504 WRELLYRMAVDYQR
+504 WRELIYQMASDYQKN
-518 YREYSSFLT
+518 RENSSFLT

-536 IGGRTKYEQYYTDI
+536 IGGRTRYEQYYTDI
-550 LGFWRQLYNPTPSEE
+550 LSFWRQLYNPAPSEE

-667 TGLFYRSTQGN
+667 TSLFYRSTQGN
-678 AAVSRAN
+678 AAVSKAN

-697 LNLTCIPIYY
+697 VNLTCIPIYY

>member
-91 DRTQPDI
+91 DRTQSDI
-98 IWFEQGVYIISNFSI
+98 IWFDQGIYIISNFSI
-113 SESTSNLTI
+113 SESTSSLTI

-144 HDFGKEEIENANGT
+144 HDFGKEEVENADGS

-206 YLFVQP
+206 YLFIKP
-212 GNGNYPVVLNI
+212 GDGDYPDVLNI

-233 NINETTFCKLN
+233 NETTFCKLN
-244 EFEDKGYKFY
+244 EFENKGFKFY
-254 SLNAL
+254 SLNTL

-281 YVVKVQSGETAGYH
+281 YVVKVQSSETAGYH

-312 ITIMLNKIAEMLGN
+312 ITTMLNKITEMLGN

-361 AAITPYSYRFD
+361 AAITPYSYKFD

-379 INNTPNVEN
+379 ISDTPNVEN

-393 AIWGQRNGADGS
+393 AIWGQRNRADGS

-417 KPERYHRV
+417 KPTSYTTIAGKK
-425 YIQEFYDNLDKN
+425 YQD
-437 RKEEK
+437 
-442 EASLMEIDNN
+442 
-452 ANLTNDE
+452 
-459 KAKRKAEIEKNYE
+459 
-472 LKTEYWNSE
+472 SE
-481 KEDMVFITR
+481 W
-490 AELLEEGETGFPCD
+490 D
-504 WRELLYRMAVDYQR
+504 WRELIYQMASDYQKN
-518 YREYSSFLT
+518 RENSSFLT

-536 IGGRTKYEQYYTDI
+536 IGGRTRYEQYYTDI
-550 LGFWRQLYNPTPSEE
+550 LSFWRQLYNPTPSEE

-678 AAVSRAN
+678 AAVSKAN

-697 LNLTCIPIYY
+697 VNLTCIPIYY

>member
-33 EEITGQAT
+33 EEITGQVI

-98 IWFEQGVYIISNFSI
+98 IWFDQGVYIISNFSI
-113 SESTSNLTI
+113 SESTSSLTI

-144 HDFGKEEIENANGT
+144 HDFGKEEIENADGT

-206 YLFVQP
+206 YLFVQS
-212 GNGNYPVVLNI
+212 GNGDYPDVLNI

-233 NINETTFCKLN
+233 NIKETTFCKLN

-254 SLNAL
+254 SLNTL

-312 ITIMLNKIAEMLGN
+312 ITTMLNKIAEMLGN

-361 AAITPYSYRFD
+361 AAITPYSYKFD
-372 DKELITQ
+372 DKKLITQ
-379 INNTPNVEN
+379 ISDTPNVEN

-393 AIWGQRNGADGS
+393 AIWGQRNGAAGS
-405 IIAIHA
+405 TIAIHA

-417 KPERYHRV
+417 KPTSYTTIAGKK
-425 YIQEFYDNLDKN
+425 YQD
-437 RKEEK
+437 
-442 EASLMEIDNN
+442 
-452 ANLTNDE
+452 
-459 KAKRKAEIEKNYE
+459 
-472 LKTEYWNSE
+472 SE
-481 KEDMVFITR
+481 W
-490 AELLEEGETGFPCD
+490 D
-504 WRELLYRMAVDYQR
+504 WRELIYQMASDYQKN
-518 YREYSSFLT
+518 RENSSFLT

-536 IGGRTKYEQYYTDI
+536 IGGRTRYEQYYTDI
-550 LGFWRQLYNPTPSEE
+550 LSFWRQLYNPTPSEE
-565 EKKNYFDVNGYD
+565 EKKNYFDANGYD
-577 KKGAGAYWNKD
+577 EKGAGAYWNKD

-667 TGLFYRSTQGN
+667 TGLFYRSIQGN

-697 LNLTCIPIYY
+697 VNLTCIPIYY
-707 LEPNTRIYVDGI
+707 LEPNTRIYIDGI
-719 GDCTLDRI
+719 GDCILDRI

>member
-91 DRTQPDI
+91 DHTQPDI
-98 IWFEQGVYIISNFSI
+98 IWLDQGVYIISNFSI
-113 SESTSNLTI
+113 SESTSSLTI

-144 HDFGKEEIENANGT
+144 HDFGKEEIENADGT

-206 YLFVQP
+206 FLFVQS
-212 GNGNYPVVLNI
+212 GDGDYPNVLNI
-223 TLNGDTKVKI
+223 TLNGDTEVK
-233 NINETTFCKLN
+233 INETTFCKLN

-254 SLNAL
+254 SLNTL

-269 IILNPDNNTGIG
+269 VILNPDNNTGIG

-295 QIALTY
+295 QITLTY

-312 ITIMLNKIAEMLGN
+312 ITIMLNKITEMLGN

-350 SPINGE
+350 SPVNGE

-361 AAITPYSYRFD
+361 AAITPYSYKFD

-379 INNTPNVEN
+379 INNTPNIEN

-417 KPERYHRV
+417 KPTSYTTIV
-425 YIQEFYDNLDKN
+425 GKKYQD
-437 RKEEK
+437 
-442 EASLMEIDNN
+442 
-452 ANLTNDE
+452 
-459 KAKRKAEIEKNYE
+459 
-472 LKTEYWNSE
+472 SE
-481 KEDMVFITR
+481 W
-490 AELLEEGETGFPCD
+490 D
-504 WRELLYRMAVDYQR
+504 WRELIYQMASDYQKN
-518 YREYSSFLT
+518 RENSSFLT

-550 LGFWRQLYNPTPSEE
+550 LSFWRQLYNPTPSEE

-577 KKGAGAYWNKD
+577 EKGAGAYWNKD

-647 EAKELTKNNAYTKI
+647 EAKELTKNKAYTKI

-697 LNLTCIPIYY
+697 VNLTCIPIYY

>member
-91 DRTQPDI
+91 DHTQPDI
-98 IWFEQGVYIISNFSI
+98 IWLDQGVYIISNFSI
-113 SESTSNLTI
+113 SESTSSLTI

-144 HDFGKEEIENANGT
+144 HDFGKEEIENADGT

-206 YLFVQP
+206 FLFVQS
-212 GNGNYPVVLNI
+212 GDGDYPNVLNI
-223 TLNGDTKVKI
+223 TLNGDTEVK
-233 NINETTFCKLN
+233 INETTFCKLN

-254 SLNAL
+254 SLNTL

-269 IILNPDNNTGIG
+269 VILNPDNNTGIG

-295 QIALTY
+295 QITLTY

-312 ITIMLNKIAEMLGN
+312 ITIMLNKITEMLGN

-350 SPINGE
+350 SPVNGE

-361 AAITPYSYRFD
+361 AAITPYSYKFD

-379 INNTPNVEN
+379 ISDTPNVEN

-417 KPERYHRV
+417 KPTSYTTIAGKK
-425 YIQEFYDNLDKN
+425 YQD
-437 RKEEK
+437 
-442 EASLMEIDNN
+442 
-452 ANLTNDE
+452 
-459 KAKRKAEIEKNYE
+459 
-472 LKTEYWNSE
+472 SE
-481 KEDMVFITR
+481 W
-490 AELLEEGETGFPCD
+490 D
-504 WRELLYRMAVDYQR
+504 WRELIYQMASDYQKN
-518 YREYSSFLT
+518 RENSSFLT

-536 IGGRTKYEQYYTDI
+536 IGGRSKYEQYYTDI
-550 LGFWRQLYNPTPSEE
+550 LSFWRQLYNPTPSEE

-678 AAVSRAN
+678 AAVSKAN

-697 LNLTCIPIYY
+697 VNLTCIPIYY

>member
-59 SMTATKEDN
+59 SITATKEDN

-80 FKLQIGLKNTI
+80 FKLQVGLKNTI
-91 DRTQPDI
+91 DHTQPDI
-98 IWFEQGVYIISNFSI
+98 IWFDQGVYIISNFSI
-113 SESTSNLTI
+113 SESTSSLTI

-144 HDFGKEEIENANGT
+144 HDFGKEEIKNADGT

-176 YAQEPMRNIII
+176 YAQEPMHNIII

-223 TLNGDTKVKI
+223 SLNGDTKVKI

-244 EFEDKGYKFY
+244 EFENKGYKFY

-312 ITIMLNKIAEMLGN
+312 ITSMLNKIAEMLGN

-361 AAITPYSYRFD
+361 AAITPYSYKFD
-372 DKELITQ
+372 DKKLITQ
-379 INNTPNVEN
+379 ISDTPNVEN

-417 KPERYHRV
+417 KPTSYTTIAGKK
-425 YIQEFYDNLDKN
+425 YQD
-437 RKEEK
+437 
-442 EASLMEIDNN
+442 
-452 ANLTNDE
+452 
-459 KAKRKAEIEKNYE
+459 
-472 LKTEYWNSE
+472 SE
-481 KEDMVFITR
+481 W
-490 AELLEEGETGFPCD
+490 D
-504 WRELLYRMAVDYQR
+504 WRELIYQMASDYQKN
-518 YREYSSFLT
+518 RENSNFLT

-536 IGGRTKYEQYYTDI
+536 IGGHTRYEQYYTDI
-550 LGFWRQLYNPTPSEE
+550 LSFWRQLYNPTPSEE
-565 EKKNYFDVNGYD
+565 EKKNYFDANGYD

-667 TGLFYRSTQGN
+667 IGLFYRSTQGN

-697 LNLTCIPIYY
+697 VNLTCIPIYY
-707 LEPNTRIYVDGI
+707 LEPNTRIYIDGI
-719 GDCTLDRI
+719 GDCILDRI

>member
-91 DRTQPDI
+91 DRTQSDI
-98 IWFEQGVYIISNFSI
+98 IWFDQGIYIISNFSI
-113 SESTSNLTI
+113 SESTSSLTI
-122 SIQGKDKMCRLDGT
+122 SVQGKDKMCRLDGT

-144 HDFGKEEIENANGT
+144 HDFGKEEIENADGS

-206 YLFVQP
+206 YLFIKP
-212 GNGNYPVVLNI
+212 GDGDYPDVLNI

-233 NINETTFCKLN
+233 NETTFCKLN
-244 EFEDKGYKFY
+244 EFENKGYKFY
-254 SLNAL
+254 SLNTL

-312 ITIMLNKIAEMLGN
+312 ITTMLNKITEMLGN

-350 SPINGE
+350 SPVNGE

-361 AAITPYSYRFD
+361 AAITPYSYKFD

-379 INNTPNVEN
+379 ISDTPNVEN

-411 RYAVDK
+411 RYAIDK
-417 KPERYHRV
+417 KPTSYTTIAGKK
-425 YIQEFYDNLDKN
+425 YQD
-437 RKEEK
+437 
-442 EASLMEIDNN
+442 
-452 ANLTNDE
+452 
-459 KAKRKAEIEKNYE
+459 
-472 LKTEYWNSE
+472 SE
-481 KEDMVFITR
+481 W
-490 AELLEEGETGFPCD
+490 D
-504 WRELLYRMAVDYQR
+504 WRELIYQMASDYQKN
-518 YREYSSFLT
+518 RENSSFLT

-536 IGGRTKYEQYYTDI
+536 IGARTRYEQYYTDI
-550 LGFWRQLYNPTPSEE
+550 LSFWRQLYNPTPSEE

-678 AAVSRAN
+678 AAVSKAN

-697 LNLTCIPIYY
+697 VNLTCIPIYY

>member
-80 FKLQIGLKNTI
+80 FKLQVGLKNTI
-91 DRTQPDI
+91 DCTQPDI
-98 IWFEQGVYIISNFSI
+98 IWFDQGVYIISNFSI
-113 SESTSNLTI
+113 SESTSSLTI

-144 HDFGKEEIENANGT
+144 HDFGKEEIENADGT

-206 YLFVQP
+206 YLFVQS
-212 GNGNYPVVLNI
+212 GDGDYPDVLNI
-223 TLNGDTKVKI
+223 TLNGDTEVKI

-295 QIALTY
+295 QITLTY

-312 ITIMLNKIAEMLGN
+312 ITTMLNKITEMLGN

-350 SPINGE
+350 SPVNGE

-372 DKELITQ
+372 DKQLITQ
-379 INNTPNVEN
+379 INDTPNVEN

-417 KPERYHRV
+417 KPTSYTTIAGKK
-425 YIQEFYDNLDKN
+425 YQD
-437 RKEEK
+437 
-442 EASLMEIDNN
+442 
-452 ANLTNDE
+452 
-459 KAKRKAEIEKNYE
+459 
-472 LKTEYWNSE
+472 SE
-481 KEDMVFITR
+481 W
-490 AELLEEGETGFPCD
+490 D
-504 WRELLYRMAVDYQR
+504 WRELIYQMANDYQKN
-518 YREYSSFLT
+518 RENSSFLT
-527 ELEKANPQF
+527 DLEKANPQF
-536 IGGRTKYEQYYTDI
+536 IGGRTRYEQYYTDI
-550 LGFWRQLYNPTPSEE
+550 LSFWRQLYNPAPSEE

-618 SRSKVIN
+618 SRSKVEN
-625 EPAIKSI
+625 KPSTKSI

>member
-91 DRTQPDI
+91 DHTQPDI
-98 IWFEQGVYIISNFSI
+98 IWFDQGVYIISNFSI
-113 SESTSNLTI
+113 SESTSSLTI

-144 HDFGKEEIENANGT
+144 HDFGKIEIENADGT
-158 ISFNLLPLYTI
+158 ISFNLLPLYAI

-206 YLFVQP
+206 YLFVQS
-212 GNGNYPVVLNI
+212 GDGDYPDVLNI
-223 TLNGDTKVKI
+223 TLNGDTEVKI
-233 NINETTFCKLN
+233 NINETTFCKVN

-254 SLNAL
+254 SLNTL

-281 YVVKVQSGETAGYH
+281 YVVRVQSGETAGYH
-295 QIALTY
+295 QITLTY

-312 ITIMLNKIAEMLGN
+312 ITTMLDKITEMLGN

-356 IVEPI
+356 IIEPI

-417 KPERYHRV
+417 KPTSYTTIAGKK
-425 YIQEFYDNLDKN
+425 YQD
-437 RKEEK
+437 
-442 EASLMEIDNN
+442 
-452 ANLTNDE
+452 
-459 KAKRKAEIEKNYE
+459 
-472 LKTEYWNSE
+472 SE
-481 KEDMVFITR
+481 W
-490 AELLEEGETGFPCD
+490 D
-504 WRELLYRMAVDYQR
+504 WRELIYQMANDYQKN
-518 YREYSSFLT
+518 RENSSFLT
-527 ELEKANPQF
+527 DLEKANPQF
-536 IGGRTKYEQYYTDI
+536 IGGRTRYEQYYTDI
-550 LGFWRQLYNPTPSEE
+550 LSFWRQLYNPAPSEE

-618 SRSKVIN
+618 SRSKVEN
-625 EPAIKSI
+625 KPSTKSI

-642 IILPT
+642 VILPT

-697 LNLTCIPIYY
+697 VNLTCIPIYY

>member
-48 GTSSVRRSCSL
+48 GASSVRRSCSL

-80 FKLQIGLKNTI
+80 FKLQIGLKNII
-91 DRTQPDI
+91 DRTQSDI
-98 IWFEQGVYIISNFSI
+98 IWFDQGIYIISNFSI
-113 SESTSNLTI
+113 SESTSSLTI

-144 HDFGKEEIENANGT
+144 HDFGKEEVENADGS

-206 YLFVQP
+206 YLFIKP
-212 GNGNYPVVLNI
+212 GDGDYPDVLNI

-233 NINETTFCKLN
+233 NETTFCKLN
-244 EFEDKGYKFY
+244 EFENKGYKFY
-254 SLNAL
+254 SLNTL

-295 QIALTY
+295 QITLTY

-312 ITIMLNKIAEMLGN
+312 ITTMLNKITEMLGN

-350 SPINGE
+350 SPVNGE

-361 AAITPYSYRFD
+361 AAITPYSYKFD

-379 INNTPNVEN
+379 ISDTPNVEN

-417 KPERYHRV
+417 KPTSYTTIAGKK
-425 YIQEFYDNLDKN
+425 YQD
-437 RKEEK
+437 
-442 EASLMEIDNN
+442 
-452 ANLTNDE
+452 
-459 KAKRKAEIEKNYE
+459 
-472 LKTEYWNSE
+472 SE
-481 KEDMVFITR
+481 W
-490 AELLEEGETGFPCD
+490 D
-504 WRELLYRMAVDYQR
+504 WRELIYQMASDYQKN
-518 YREYSSFLT
+518 RENSNFLT
-527 ELEKANPQF
+527 DLEKLNPQY
-536 IGGRTKYEQYYTDI
+536 IGGYTKYEQYYTDI
-550 LGFWRQLYNPTPSEE
+550 LSFWRQLYNPTPSEE
-565 EKKNYFDVNGYD
+565 EKINYFDVNGYD

-697 LNLTCIPIYY
+697 VNLTCIPIYY

>member
-7 LKRLDLNRTKE
+7 LKQLDLNRTKE

-33 EEITGQAT
+33 EEITGQAS

-80 FKLQIGLKNTI
+80 FKLQVGLKNII

-98 IWFEQGVYIISNFSI
+98 IWFDQGVYIISNFSI
-113 SESTSNLTI
+113 SESTSSLTI

-144 HDFGKEEIENANGT
+144 HDFGKEEIENADGT

-212 GNGNYPVVLNI
+212 GDGDYPDVLNI
-223 TLNGDTKVKI
+223 TLNGDIEVK
-233 NINETTFCKLN
+233 INETTFCKLN
-244 EFEDKGYKFY
+244 EFEDRGYKFY

-281 YVVKVQSGETAGYH
+281 CVVKVQSGETAGYH
-295 QIALTY
+295 QITLTY

-312 ITIMLNKIAEMLGN
+312 ITTMLNKITEMLGN

-372 DKELITQ
+372 DKQLITQ

-417 KPERYHRV
+417 KP
-425 YIQEFYDNLDKN
+425 
-437 RKEEK
+437 
-442 EASLMEIDNN
+442 ASYVTLAGKKYQD
-452 ANLTNDE
+452 
-459 KAKRKAEIEKNYE
+459 
-472 LKTEYWNSE
+472 SE
-481 KEDMVFITR
+481 W
-490 AELLEEGETGFPCD
+490 D
-504 WRELLYRMAVDYQR
+504 WRELIYQMASDYQKN
-518 YREYSSFLT
+518 RENSSFLI

-536 IGGRTKYEQYYTDI
+536 IGGRTRYEQYYTDI
-550 LGFWRQLYNPTPSEE
+550 LSFWRQLYNPTPSEG

-642 IILPT
+642 IILPA

-697 LNLTCIPIYY
+697 VNLTCVPIYY

-719 GDCTLDRI
+719 GDCALDRI